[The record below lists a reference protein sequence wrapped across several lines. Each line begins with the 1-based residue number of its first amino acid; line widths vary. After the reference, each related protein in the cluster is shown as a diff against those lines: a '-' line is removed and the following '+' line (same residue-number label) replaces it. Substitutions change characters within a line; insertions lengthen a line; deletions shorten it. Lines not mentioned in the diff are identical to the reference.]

1 MWQQVRKVMLILVLS
16 VICSLAVVGM
26 ITFMLQAFG
35 IHISWLLAL
44 LSLPPGIALGLYI
57 ALSLSRQLLV
67 SDEDTHQ
74 RRGTEANE

>member
-26 ITFMLQAFG
+26 ITFMLQACG

>member
-16 VICSLAVVGM
+16 VICSLVVVGM
-26 ITFMLQAFG
+26 ITFMLQACG